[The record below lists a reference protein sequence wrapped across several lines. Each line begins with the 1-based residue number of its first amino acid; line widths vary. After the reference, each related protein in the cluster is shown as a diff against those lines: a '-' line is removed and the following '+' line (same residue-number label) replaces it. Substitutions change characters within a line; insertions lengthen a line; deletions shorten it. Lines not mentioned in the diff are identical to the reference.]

1 MGTFIRFPPRGGG
14 SIQPVDGCFLRELPH
29 RFLAFQVSGGTR
41 QKKFIKAQLDFILY
55 TGYRTNILLGIHC
68 TFALAVNYS
77 SVHCLVSSD

>member
-41 QKKFIKAQLDFILY
+41 QKKFLKAQLDFILY
-55 TGYRTNILLGIHC
+55 TGYRMVGQTYYWGFTAHLPLL
-68 TFALAVNYS
+68 
-77 SVHCLVSSD
+77 